1 MNLPSL
7 FIRRPIMTTL
17 VMLAILIFGLMSYF
31 MLPVSDLPSM
41 DFPTISV
48 SASLPGASPE
58 TMAASV
64 ATPLEQQFSTIAGLD
79 SMNSTSSKG
88 SSQIVLQFSLSRDI
102 DGAALDVQ
110 AAIAQATKQL
120 PSDMPSPPS
129 YKKVNPAQQPILY
142 ITLSSDL
149 LPLYQIDKYAEET
162 LAERLSMVDGVAQV
176 LVYGSQKYAVR
187 INVDPQSLKA
197 KGLGIDD
204 VAKAIAQNNADLPT
218 GNLYGNHKNYTVQA
232 NGQLLNAEDYRALTV
247 AYSNGAPVHLGDLG
261 QVVDSVQNDKI
272 ASWYFAQQGEIP
284 KRSIILAIQRQ
295 PGTNTIEIVDAVKTL
310 LPKLRSQIPTAVNMD
325 IFYDR
330 SQNIRDSV
338 NDVKFT
344 LLLTI
349 CLVVLVIF
357 LFLRN
362 LQATLIPSVTVPLS
376 LVATFA
382 VMLLLG
388 FSLDTLSL
396 MALTLSVGFVVDD
409 AVVVLENIVRHME
422 MGESRLQAAING
434 STEIGGTII
443 SMTLSLV
450 AVFIPMLF
458 MPGIL
463 GRLFHEFAVTIA
475 AAILVSG
482 LLSLSLT
489 PMLCSRFLQSE
500 HHPVEK
506 EKENQGFSLRF
517 YAWSLRQSL
526 KYHRTTMIISAV
538 ILLAT
543 VYLFAIASKGFLP
556 SDDKGLILAQTQAAQ
571 DISFADMIKHQQ
583 AVAQI
588 IRNDPNVDV
597 LNSIVGTS
605 VTGTGGNN
613 TGIIVI
619 RLKPASQRHLNADE
633 VVQELQPKLL
643 QEPGIKA
650 FLINPPTINI
660 GGKQTNAQYQFSL
673 QSTNLQDLYKYT
685 PILQAKLSQIP
696 GLQDVNSDLQVDNPQ
711 VNVEINRDRANA
723 LGLTS
728 QQIETALG
736 DAYGTLQVSTIYAP
750 DNEYEVI
757 LGLLPQYQQDPNAL
771 NLLSIRAPNGQ
782 LVPLNAVATLT
793 KGVGSLTVNHQGQ
806 LPATTISFNLK
817 LGVSLGDV
825 TDKIQQVA
833 RDTLPATITTS
844 FQGSAQVFQSSI
856 AGLGLL
862 LLVAILVIYIV
873 LGILY
878 EDYIHPLTI
887 LSSLPSAGFGALL
900 TLILFHIDLNIYA
913 FIGIILLVG
922 IVKKNGIM
930 MIDFAMET
938 QRHTDKSPR
947 DAIYE
952 ACLVRFRPI
961 MMTTMAALMGTLPIA
976 LGLGAGAESRRPLGM
991 AVVGGLLFSQ
1001 LLTLYITPV
1010 FYTYMEALRRS
1021 LEHRSPKKH
1030 LPVPYSLPTK

>member
-1 MNLPSL
+1 MTNIPSL

-17 VMLAILIFGLMSYF
+17 VMLAILVFGLMSYF
-31 MLPVSDLPSM
+31 ILPVSDLPSM
-41 DFPTISV
+41 DFPTIAV

-88 SSQIVLQFSLSRDI
+88 SSQIVLQFDLSRDI
-102 DGAALDVQ
+102 DGAAQDVQ

-142 ITLSSDL
+142 ITLSSNL
-149 LPLYQIDKYAEET
+149 VPLSDIDKYAEET

-187 INVDPQSLKA
+187 IEVDPQSLKA

-204 VAKAIAQNNADLPT
+204 VAKAIAQNNSDLPT
-218 GNLYGNHKNYTVQA
+218 GNLYGNHKNYTVEA
-232 NGQLLNAEDYRALTV
+232 NGQLLNADDYRGLTV

-261 QVVDSVQNDKI
+261 QVVDSVENDKV
-272 ASWYFAQQGEIP
+272 ASWYFAKQGQIP
-284 KRSIILAIQRQ
+284 QRSIILAIQRQ

-310 LPKLRSQIPTAVNMD
+310 LPNLRSQIPTAVNMD

-362 LQATLIPSVTVPLS
+362 LRATLIPSVTVPLS

-382 VMLLLG
+382 VMLMLG

-409 AVVVLENIVRHME
+409 AVVVLENIVRHRE
-422 MGESRLQAAING
+422 MGENRWQAAING
-434 STEIGGTII
+434 STEISGTII

-475 AAILVSG
+475 ASILVSG

-489 PMLCSRFLQSE
+489 PMLCSRFLQPE
-500 HHPVEK
+500 HHQAE
-506 EKENQGFSLRF
+506 EETENTNQNFSLRF
-517 YAWSLRQSL
+517 YAWSLRKSL
-526 KYHRTTMIISAV
+526 KYHRTTMILSGV

-543 VYLFAIASKGFLP
+543 MYLFAIAPKGFLP

-571 DISFADMIKHQQ
+571 DISFEDMIKHQE

-588 IRNDPNVDV
+588 IRKDPNVDV

-605 VTGTGGNN
+605 VTGTAGNN

-619 RLKPASQRHLNADE
+619 RLKPTSERHLNADQ
-633 VVQELQPKLL
+633 VIQELQPKVLK
-643 QEPGIKA
+643 EPGIKA

-685 PILQAKLSQIP
+685 PILQDKLSKIP
-696 GLQDVNSDLQVDNPQ
+696 GLQDVNSDLQIDNPQ
-711 VNVEINRDRANA
+711 VNVQINRDRANA
-723 LGLTS
+723 LGLTT

-757 LGLLPQYQQDPNAL
+757 LGLLPQYQKNPDAL
-771 NLLSIRAPNGQ
+771 NLLSIHSANGQ

-793 KGVGSLTVNHQGQ
+793 TGVGSLTVNHQGQ

-817 LGVSLGDV
+817 LGVSLGEV

-833 RDTLPATITTS
+833 HDTLPATISTS
-844 FQGSAQVFQSSI
+844 FQGSAQAFQSSI

-878 EDYIHPLTI
+878 EDYIHPFTI

-900 TLILFHIDLNIYA
+900 TLMLFHIDLNVYA

-1010 FYTYMEALRRS
+1010 FYTYMEALRRK
-1021 LEHRSPKKH
+1021 LEHRNHDQH
-1030 LPVPYSLPTK
+1030 LQTS

>member
-1 MNLPSL
+1 MNITSL

-41 DFPTISV
+41 DFPTIAV

-88 SSQIVLQFSLSRDI
+88 SSQIVLQFDLSRDI
-102 DGAALDVQ
+102 DGAAQDVQ

-149 LPLYQIDKYAEET
+149 VPLSDIDKYAEET

-187 INVDPQSLKA
+187 IEVDSQSLKA

-204 VAKAIAQNNADLPT
+204 VAKAIAQNNSDLPT

-232 NGQLLNAEDYRALTV
+232 NGQLLNANDYRGLTV
-247 AYSNGAPVHLGDLG
+247 AYSNGAPVRLGDLG
-261 QVVDSVQNDKI
+261 QVVDSVENDKI
-272 ASWYFAQQGEIP
+272 ASWFFANQGQIP

-295 PGTNTIEIVDAVKTL
+295 PGTNTINIVDAVKAL
-310 LPKLRSQIPTAVNMD
+310 LPSLRSQIPTAVNMD

-362 LQATLIPSVTVPLS
+362 LRATLIPSVTVPLS

-409 AVVVLENIVRHME
+409 AVVVLENVVRHIE

-434 STEIGGTII
+434 SKEIGGTII

-500 HHPVEK
+500 HHQAGEEK
-506 EKENQGFSLRF
+506 EVDDKKQNFSLRF
-517 YAWSLRQSL
+517 YAWSLRKSL
-526 KYHRTTMIISAV
+526 KYHRTTMIVSGV
-538 ILLAT
+538 IFLAT
-543 VYLFAIASKGFLP
+543 MYLFAIAPKGFLP
-556 SDDKGLILAQTQAAQ
+556 SDDNGLILAQTQAAQ
-571 DISFADMIKHQQ
+571 DISFGDMIKHQEV
-583 AVAQI
+583 VAKI

-605 VTGTGGNN
+605 VTGTAGNN

-619 RLKPASQRHLNADE
+619 RLKPTSQRHLNADE
-633 VVQELQPKLL
+633 VIQELQPKVLG
-643 QEPGIKA
+643 EPGIKT

-660 GGKQTNAQYQFSL
+660 GGKQTNAEYQFTL
-673 QSTNLQDLYKYT
+673 ESTNLQDLYKYT
-685 PILQAKLSQIP
+685 PILQDKLSKIA
-696 GLQDVNSDLQVDNPQ
+696 GLQDVNSDLQIDNPQ
-711 VNVEINRDRANA
+711 VNVQINRDRANA
-723 LGLTS
+723 LGLTAE
-728 QQIETALG
+728 QIETALG

-757 LGLLPQYQQDPNAL
+757 LGLLPQYQQDPEAL
-771 NLLSIRAPNGQ
+771 NLLSIHSPNGQ

-817 LGVSLGDV
+817 LGVSLGEV

-833 RDTLPATITTS
+833 HDTLPATISTS
-844 FQGSAQVFQSSI
+844 FQGSAQAFQSSI

-900 TLILFHIDLNIYA
+900 TLMLFHIDLNVYA

-1010 FYTYMEALRRS
+1010 FYTYMESLRRR
-1021 LEHRSPKKH
+1021 LENSSHEKH
-1030 LPVPYSLPTK
+1030 LQTL

>member
-1 MNLPSL
+1 
-7 FIRRPIMTTL
+7 
-17 VMLAILIFGLMSYF
+17 
-31 MLPVSDLPSM
+31 
-41 DFPTISV
+41 
-48 SASLPGASPE
+48 
-58 TMAASV
+58 
-64 ATPLEQQFSTIAGLD
+64 
-79 SMNSTSSKG
+79 
-88 SSQIVLQFSLSRDI
+88 
-102 DGAALDVQ
+102 
-110 AAIAQATKQL
+110 
-120 PSDMPSPPS
+120 
-129 YKKVNPAQQPILY
+129 
-142 ITLSSDL
+142 
-149 LPLYQIDKYAEET
+149 
-162 LAERLSMVDGVAQV
+162 
-176 LVYGSQKYAVR
+176 
-187 INVDPQSLKA
+187 
-197 KGLGIDD
+197 
-204 VAKAIAQNNADLPT
+204 
-218 GNLYGNHKNYTVQA
+218 
-232 NGQLLNAEDYRALTV
+232 
-247 AYSNGAPVHLGDLG
+247 
-261 QVVDSVQNDKI
+261 
-272 ASWYFAQQGEIP
+272 
-284 KRSIILAIQRQ
+284 
-295 PGTNTIEIVDAVKTL
+295 
-310 LPKLRSQIPTAVNMD
+310 
-325 IFYDR
+325 
-330 SQNIRDSV
+330 
-338 NDVKFT
+338 
-344 LLLTI
+344 
-349 CLVVLVIF
+349 VVLVIF

-362 LQATLIPSVTVPLS
+362 LRATLIPSVTVPLS

-409 AVVVLENIVRHME
+409 AVVVLENVVRHIE

-434 STEIGGTII
+434 SKEIGGTII

-482 LLSLSLT
+482 LLL
-489 PMLCSRFLQSE
+489 LCSRFLQSE
-500 HHPVEK
+500 HHQTGEEK
-506 EKENQGFSLRF
+506 EVDDKKQNFSLRF
-517 YAWSLRQSL
+517 YAWSLRKSL
-526 KYHRTTMIISAV
+526 KYHRTTMIVSGV

-543 VYLFAIASKGFLP
+543 MYLFAIVPKGFLP
-556 SDDKGLILAQTQAAQ
+556 SDDNGLILAQTQAAQ
-571 DISFADMIKHQQ
+571 DISFGDMIKHQEV
-583 AVAQI
+583 VAKI

-605 VTGTGGNN
+605 VTGTAGNN

-619 RLKPASQRHLNADE
+619 RLKPTSQRHLNADQ
-633 VVQELQPKLL
+633 VIQELQPKVLG
-643 QEPGIKA
+643 EPGIKT

-660 GGKQTNAQYQFSL
+660 GGKQTNAEYQFTL
-673 QSTNLQDLYKYT
+673 ESTNLQDLYKYT
-685 PILQAKLSQIP
+685 PILQDKLSKIA
-696 GLQDVNSDLQVDNPQ
+696 GLQDVNSDLQIDNPQ
-711 VNVEINRDRANA
+711 VNVQINRDRANA
-723 LGLTS
+723 LGLTAE
-728 QQIETALG
+728 QIETALG

-757 LGLLPQYQQDPNAL
+757 LGLLPQYQQDPEAL
-771 NLLSIRAPNGQ
+771 NLLSIRSPNGQ

-793 KGVGSLTVNHQGQ
+793 KVVGSLTVNHQGQ

-817 LGVSLGDV
+817 LGVSLGEV

-833 RDTLPATITTS
+833 HDTLPATISTS
-844 FQGSAQVFQSSI
+844 FQGSAQAFQSSI

-900 TLILFHIDLNIYA
+900 TLMLFHMDLNVYA

-1010 FYTYMEALRRS
+1010 FYTYMESLRKNFR
-1021 LEHRSPKKH
+1021 
-1030 LPVPYSLPTK
+1030 TKVGSRWDLG

>member
-1 MNLPSL
+1 MNIPSL

-17 VMLAILIFGLMSYF
+17 VMLAILVFGLMSYF
-31 MLPVSDLPSM
+31 LLPVSDLPSM

-58 TMAASV
+58 TMATSV

-88 SSQIVLQFSLSRDI
+88 SSQIVLQFDLSRDI
-102 DGAALDVQ
+102 DGAAQDVQ

-149 LPLYQIDKYAEET
+149 VPLYQVDKYAEET

-187 INVDPQSLKA
+187 IEVDPQSLKA

-204 VAKAIAQNNADLPT
+204 VAKAIAQGNADLPT
-218 GNLYGNHKNYTVQA
+218 GNLYGDRKNYTVQA
-232 NGQLLNAEDYRALTV
+232 NGQLLDADDYRGLTV

-261 QVVDSVQNDKI
+261 QVVDSVENDKI
-272 ASWYFAQQGEIP
+272 ASWYFVKQGQIP

-295 PGTNTIEIVDAVKTL
+295 PGTNTIEIVNALKAL
-310 LPKLRSQIPTAVNMD
+310 LPSLRSQIPTAVNMD

-362 LQATLIPSVTVPLS
+362 LRATLIPSVTVPLS

-434 STEIGGTII
+434 SKEIGGTII

-500 HHPVEK
+500 HHTTEERK
-506 EKENQGFSLRF
+506 EIENANQNFFLRF

-543 VYLFAIASKGFLP
+543 IYLFAIVPKGFLP
-556 SDDKGLILAQTQAAQ
+556 SDDNGLILAQTQAAQ
-571 DISFADMIKHQQ
+571 DIPFADMIQHQE

-605 VTGTGGNN
+605 VTGTAANN

-619 RLKPASQRHLNADE
+619 RLKPTSQRHLNADE
-633 VVQELQPKLL
+633 VIEELQPKVL
-643 QEPGIKA
+643 QEPGIKT
-650 FLINPPTINI
+650 FLINPPAINI
-660 GGKQTNAQYQFSL
+660 GGKQTNAEYQFTL

-685 PILQAKLSQIP
+685 PILQDKLSQIP
-696 GLQDVNSDLQVDNPQ
+696 GLVDVNSDLQIDNPQ
-711 VNVEINRDRANA
+711 VNVEIDRDRANA

-750 DNEYEVI
+750 DNEYQVI
-757 LGLLPQYQQDPNAL
+757 LGVLPQYQKDPNAL
-771 NLLSIRAPNGQ
+771 NLLSIHSANGQ
-782 LVPLNAVATLT
+782 LVPLNAIANLT

-825 TDKIQQVA
+825 TDKIQQIA
-833 RDTLPATITTS
+833 RDTLPATISTS
-844 FQGSAQVFQSSI
+844 FQGSAQAFQSSI

-900 TLILFHIDLNIYA
+900 TLILFHIDLNVYA

-938 QRHTDKSPR
+938 QRYTNKSPR

-1010 FYTYMEALRRS
+1010 FYTYMEALQRKLKNS
-1021 LEHRSPKKH
+1021 SQKKH
-1030 LPVPYSLPTK
+1030 LQTL

>member
-1 MNLPSL
+1 
-7 FIRRPIMTTL
+7 
-17 VMLAILIFGLMSYF
+17 
-31 MLPVSDLPSM
+31 
-41 DFPTISV
+41 
-48 SASLPGASPE
+48 
-58 TMAASV
+58 
-64 ATPLEQQFSTIAGLD
+64 
-79 SMNSTSSKG
+79 
-88 SSQIVLQFSLSRDI
+88 
-102 DGAALDVQ
+102 
-110 AAIAQATKQL
+110 
-120 PSDMPSPPS
+120 
-129 YKKVNPAQQPILY
+129 
-142 ITLSSDL
+142 
-149 LPLYQIDKYAEET
+149 
-162 LAERLSMVDGVAQV
+162 MVDGVAQV

-187 INVDPQSLKA
+187 IEVDPQSLKA

-204 VAKAIAQNNADLPT
+204 VAKAIAQGNADLPT
-218 GNLYGNHKNYTVQA
+218 GNLYGNHKNYTVEA
-232 NGQLLNAEDYRALTV
+232 NGQLLNGAGYRGLTV
-247 AYSNGAPVHLGDLG
+247 AYSNGAPVRLGDLG
-261 QVVDSVQNDKI
+261 QVIDSVQNDKI
-272 ASWYFAQQGEIP
+272 ASWYFTNQGQIP

-295 PGTNTIEIVDAVKTL
+295 PGTNTIDIVDAIKAL
-310 LPKLRSQIPTAVNMD
+310 LPSLGSQIPAAVNMD

-349 CLVVLVIF
+349 FLVVLVIF

-362 LQATLIPSVTVPLS
+362 LRATLIPSLTVPLS

-382 VMLLLG
+382 VMFLLG

-422 MGESRLQAAING
+422 MGENRLQAAING
-434 STEIGGTII
+434 SKEIGGTII

-500 HHPVEK
+500 HQEVGEHK
-506 EKENQGFSLRF
+506 EMDDKTQNFALRF
-517 YAWSLRQSL
+517 YAWSLRKSL
-526 KYHRTTMIISAV
+526 KYHRTTMILSGA
-538 ILLAT
+538 ILLVT
-543 VYLFAIASKGFLP
+543 MYLFVIVPKGFLP
-556 SDDKGLILAQTQAAQ
+556 SDDNGLITAQTQAAQ
-571 DISFADMIKHQQ
+571 DISFGDMIKHQE
-583 AVAQI
+583 AVANM
-588 IRNDPNVDV
+588 IRNDRNVDV
-597 LNSIVGTS
+597 LNSVIGS
-605 VTGTGGNN
+605 SATGTAGNN

-619 RLKPASQRHLNADE
+619 RLKPSSQRHLNADQ
-633 VVQELQPKLL
+633 VIQELQPKLR
-643 QEPGIKA
+643 QEPGIKV
-650 FLINPPTINI
+650 FLINPPPINI
-660 GGKQTNAQYQFSL
+660 GGKQTNAQYQFTL
-673 QSTNLQDLYKYT
+673 QSTNFQDLYKYT
-685 PILQAKLSQIP
+685 PILQDKLSKIP
-696 GLQDVNSDLQVDNPQ
+696 GLQDVNSDLQIDNPQ
-711 VNVEINRDRANA
+711 VNVQINRDRANA
-723 LGLTS
+723 LGLTA

-736 DAYGTLQVSTIYAP
+736 DAYGTIQVSTIYAP

-771 NLLSIRAPNGQ
+771 NLLSIHSPNGQ

-793 KGVGSLTVNHQGQ
+793 KSVGSLTVNHQGQ

-825 TDKIQQVA
+825 TGKIQQVA
-833 RDTLPATITTS
+833 HDTLPATISTS
-844 FQGSAQVFQSSI
+844 FQGSAQAFQSSI

-878 EDYIHPLTI
+878 EDYIHPFTI

-900 TLILFHIDLNIYA
+900 TLILFHIDLNVYA

-961 MMTTMAALMGTLPIA
+961 MMTTMAAFMGTLPIA

-1010 FYTYMEALRRS
+1010 FYTYMEALRRK
-1021 LEHRSPKKH
+1021 LEKSSNSELLHTP
-1030 LPVPYSLPTK
+1030 